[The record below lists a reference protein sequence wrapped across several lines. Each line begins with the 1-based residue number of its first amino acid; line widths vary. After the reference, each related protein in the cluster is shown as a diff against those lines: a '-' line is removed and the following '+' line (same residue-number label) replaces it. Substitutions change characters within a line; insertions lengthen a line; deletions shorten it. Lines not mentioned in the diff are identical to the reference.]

1 MHKQRHGY
9 LLGLGCNID
18 PFENFSSMVALLL
31 AHFERFDISR
41 ILHIPPVGMNSQHFF
56 LNAVAFIET
65 DMPQDNL
72 KDICNAI
79 EMRLGRDREDPD
91 RKHKDRPA
99 DLDILCSLTVPDGL
113 NTPARE
119 VTDEYFLYPLID
131 ELFKFLSDQPLNS
144 QIQNGTKIQVGSLS
158 FGESATTIHRN

>member
-9 LLGLGCNID
+9 LLGLGCNIN
-18 PFENFSSMVALLL
+18 PFENFSSMIALLL
-31 AHFERFDISR
+31 EHFERFDISR

-65 DMPQDNL
+65 DMPKDDL
-72 KDICNAI
+72 KDICNEVEI
-79 EMRLGRDREDPD
+79 KLGRDREDPD

-99 DLDILCSLTVPDGL
+99 DLDILCSLTTPQNL
-113 NTPARE
+113 KIPARE

-131 ELFKFLSDQPLNS
+131 ELFVFLSGEPLNT
-144 QIQNGTKIQVGSLS
+144 QIQRGTNIQVGSLS
-158 FGESATTIHRN
+158 FGESATTIHRD

>member
-1 MHKQRHGY
+1 MSNKRNGY
-9 LLGLGCNID
+9 LLGLGCNIE
-18 PFENFSSMVALLL
+18 PFENFSSMITMLLKE
-31 AHFERFDISR
+31 FESFDISR
-41 ILHIPPVGMNSQHFF
+41 ILHIPPVGMNSQHYF

-65 DMPQDNL
+65 DMSQQNL
-72 KDICNAI
+72 KDICNTI
-79 EMRLGRDREDPD
+79 EMKLGRDREDPA

-99 DLDILCSLTVPDGL
+99 DLDILCSLTIPEDL

-131 ELFKFLSDQPLNS
+131 ELFVFLSNKPLTH
-144 QIQNGTKIQVGSLS
+144 QIQTGTNIQVGQLS